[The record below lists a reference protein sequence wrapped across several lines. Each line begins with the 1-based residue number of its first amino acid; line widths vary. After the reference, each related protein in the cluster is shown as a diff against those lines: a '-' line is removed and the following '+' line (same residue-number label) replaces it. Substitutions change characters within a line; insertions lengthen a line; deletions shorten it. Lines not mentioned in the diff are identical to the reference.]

1 MDRGAWQATVHR
13 IMKNWT
19 WLTGWQFHFSLI
31 PLLRLPALA
40 DISWKQVRNL
50 EFQTAPDLLNQNLY
64 FNKIHPHVICVH
76 IKVWEALICVTWL
89 LPISV
94 TSLIRLHP
102 RLIMVFSYPSSPSPK
117 LPHSSLLRIFA
128 VVMFTAQDVCPW
140 LLVTLSF
147 LPFRCL
153 ARCYLLRIS
162 DTICLNNSSLR
173 FFQVLS
179 LICSWLLFKDVYIG
193 NSCTIESVVQ
203 SVAENFV
210 SWPGKI
216 KVISP
221 SMQRLCRFSNS
232 HFLRLGF
239 PKLEFLQCVYNI
251 WLGVAIHYLPETWG
265 HREKM

>member
-13 IMKNWT
+13 IMKNCT

-173 FFQVLS
+173 FFSS
-179 LICSWLLFKDVYIG
+179 LESDLLLTTFQGCLYRKQLYNRECGPICSRKLCFLTRKNKG
-193 NSCTIESVVQ
+193 NISFYAKVV
-203 SVAENFV
+203 
-210 SWPGKI
+210 
-216 KVISP
+216 
-221 SMQRLCRFSNS
+221 
-232 HFLRLGF
+232 
-239 PKLEFLQCVYNI
+239 
-251 WLGVAIHYLPETWG
+251 
-265 HREKM
+265 